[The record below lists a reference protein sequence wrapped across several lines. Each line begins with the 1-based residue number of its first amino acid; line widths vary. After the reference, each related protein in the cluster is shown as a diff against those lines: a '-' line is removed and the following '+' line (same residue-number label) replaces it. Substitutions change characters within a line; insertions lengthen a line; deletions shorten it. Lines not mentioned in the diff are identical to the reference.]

1 MSAFMVG
8 VVGIAAGPVLYMIDA
23 SQNVPFAFK
32 DWFFCA
38 SLFLT
43 GAANLFEVKTPGTK
57 GNMIVRSVAT
67 VLVIV
72 AIFLYTR

>member
-1 MSAFMVG
+1 
-8 VVGIAAGPVLYMIDA
+8 
-23 SQNVPFAFK
+23 
-32 DWFFCA
+32 
-38 SLFLT
+38 LFLT

-57 GNMIVRSVAT
+57 ANMIVRSVAT